1 MDGRNLEPSPVT
13 CAGILMLPNFLK
25 ETQLERGTTGEN
37 TKDEEV
43 RHDKIQRKTER
54 AESLMWTNR
63 TSIQTGLPT
72 LLHVLMPA
80 YMA

>member
-1 MDGRNLEPSPVT
+1 
-13 CAGILMLPNFLK
+13 MLPNFLK

-63 TSIQTGLPT
+63 TSIQTGLAT
-72 LLHVLMPA
+72 LFQVLMPA